1 MRKIRSNLR
10 CQVFMLRGINNS
22 LLSGII
28 LLKEWREVINSN
40 VKYGDVIGVLIRNLH
55 LIYTKC

>member
-22 LLSGII
+22 QLSGII
-28 LLKEWREVINSN
+28 LLKEWKEVINSN

-55 LIYTKC
+55 LICTKC